1 MSIELAL
8 SSPDANFDS
17 RLNLFLL
24 ETFQMYL
31 MMSLLYEKVL
41 KTLSKISTFLTFY
54 QQINKRQYCSDSAQ
68 VAIQHWFC
76 NLRQCSAIVVVK
88 YYTGSEHNLRYC

>member
-41 KTLSKISTFLTFY
+41 KTLSKIVLF
-54 QQINKRQYCSDSAQ
+54 
-68 VAIQHWFC
+68 
-76 NLRQCSAIVVVK
+76 
-88 YYTGSEHNLRYC
+88 

>member
-17 RLNLFLL
+17 RLSLFLL

-41 KTLSKISTFLTFY
+41 KTLSKIVLF
-54 QQINKRQYCSDSAQ
+54 
-68 VAIQHWFC
+68 
-76 NLRQCSAIVVVK
+76 
-88 YYTGSEHNLRYC
+88 